1 VCSAAANALFGD
13 PVGAIGTLQQP
24 AALHNFGFA
33 ALHNFGFIVAITA
46 EGAT

>member
-24 AALHNFGFA
+24 AALHNFGF
-33 ALHNFGFIVAITA
+33 IVAITA